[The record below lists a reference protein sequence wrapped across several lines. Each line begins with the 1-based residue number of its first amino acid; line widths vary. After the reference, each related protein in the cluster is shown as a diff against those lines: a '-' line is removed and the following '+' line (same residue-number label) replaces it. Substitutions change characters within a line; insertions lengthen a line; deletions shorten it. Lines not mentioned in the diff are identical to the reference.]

1 MQFVDRPTLIDRIRS
16 HPLVLLIIGL
26 AIMIG
31 MSFVAGPMG
40 VALYD
45 ALGNSDWT
53 ELLSSVLAAAL
64 AVLGYWLFTL
74 LVERKPFDDFV
85 LAGAWREW
93 LFGVA
98 IAVGIMTAVIG
109 VMALG
114 GGYGIT
120 GYNGAHVLVK
130 MLAISITSG
139 VIEEIIL
146 RGLFFRMIEK
156 WLGSWTALVLSAALF
171 GLAHIANPNSSWLAA
186 FAIALEAGILLAA
199 LYMLTRR
206 LWAVIGL
213 HMAWNFTQ
221 GGIYGVA
228 VSGFESD
235 GLIRPII
242 GGPDLLTGGAFGAEA
257 SLPAIVLCTGTGLY
271 FLYRAHVAG
280 QFIAPSWHRFKT
292 GEAVLEPT

>member
-1 MQFVDRPTLIDRIRS
+1 MPYIETTSLIDRIRS
-16 HPLVLLIIGL
+16 HPLVLLIVGFAVIIGFTY
-26 AIMIG
+26 I
-31 MSFVAGPMG
+31 AGTAS

-45 ALGNSDWT
+45 LFGNSDWT
-53 ELLSSVLAAAL
+53 ELLSSVVAAAS
-64 AVLGYWLFTL
+64 AILGYWLFAL
-74 LVERKPFDDFV
+74 VVERKPLADFA
-85 LAGAWREW
+85 LAGAGREW

-98 IAVGIMTAVIG
+98 IGFGVMTAVIG
-109 VMALG
+109 VIALG
-114 GGYGIT
+114 GGYRIA

-130 MLAISITSG
+130 MLAIAITSG
-139 VIEEIIL
+139 VIEEILL

-171 GLAHIANPNSSWLAA
+171 GFAHIANPNSSVLAA
-186 FAIALEAGILLAA
+186 VAIALEAGILLAA

-228 VSGFESD
+228 VSGFEID
-235 GLIRPII
+235 GVIRPII

-257 SLPAIVLCTGTGLY
+257 SLPAIVICTAVGLY
-271 FLYRAHVAG
+271 FLYRARAAG
-280 QFIAPSWHRFKT
+280 QFVAPSWYRFKT
-292 GEAVLEPT
+292 GEALPQSA